1 MGRALDRRATLH
13 EAMEGQA
20 SSDGRP
26 RGWSGAVG
34 ELGAIDRE
42 DLHDLGEKYRD
53 AYRTASP
60 WPHVVLD
67 GLFDPAVVARARAE
81 ELGPALELR
90 PRRSSRRVKAES
102 PGPAGPTAAAILER
116 LLADDVCD
124 MLTTLTGIPDL
135 VSDPTHWWAGVHVLA
150 PASFEAVHRDFAR
163 DATGQLWHRA
173 NILVYLNPDWQS
185 EWGGQLELWDT
196 SMTTCHRRIE
206 PLGGRMIIF
215 EPGPDA
221 LHGIPAVSCPVGEA
235 RLTLA
240 SYYYSADPGPH
251 AGRHH
256 SRAIGLPRRPG
267 EPLRA
272 SIAIPFNP
280 LRWIRD
286 RVTTVVRRRSPK

>member
-1 MGRALDRRATLH
+1 
-13 EAMEGQA
+13 
-20 SSDGRP
+20 
-26 RGWSGAVG
+26 
-34 ELGAIDRE
+34 
-42 DLHDLGEKYRD
+42 
-53 AYRTASP
+53 
-60 WPHVVLD
+60 
-67 GLFDPAVVARARAE
+67 
-81 ELGPALELR
+81 
-90 PRRSSRRVKAES
+90 
-102 PGPAGPTAAAILER
+102 
-116 LLADDVCD
+116 
-124 MLTTLTGIPDL
+124 
-135 VSDPTHWWAGVHVLA
+135 
-150 PASFEAVHRDFAR
+150 
-163 DATGQLWHRA
+163 
-173 NILVYLNPDWQS
+173 
-185 EWGGQLELWDT
+185 
-196 SMTTCHRRIE
+196 MTTCHRRIE

-286 RVTTVVRRRSPK
+286 RVTAVVRRRSP

>member
-1 MGRALDRRATLH
+1 
-13 EAMEGQA
+13 MEGQA
-20 SSDGRP
+20 SRDGRP

-34 ELGAIDRE
+34 ELGAIDRH
-42 DLHDLGEKYRD
+42 DLHDLGEEYRD

-60 WPHVVLD
+60 WPHVVID
-67 GLFDPAVVARARAE
+67 GLFDPAVVERARAE
-81 ELGPALELR
+81 ELGPALELI
-90 PRRSSRRVKAES
+90 PRRSNRRVKAES
-102 PGPAGPTAAAILER
+102 PGPAGPTAAAILQR
-116 LLADDVCD
+116 LLAEDVCD

-135 VSDPTHWWAGVHVLA
+135 VSDPSHWWAGVHVLA

-163 DATGQLWHRA
+163 DSTGHLWHRV

-206 PLGGRMIIF
+206 PVGGRMIIF

-221 LHGIPAVSCPVGEA
+221 LHGIPAVSCPVGDA

-240 SYYYSADPGPH
+240 SYYYTADPGPH

-286 RVTTVVRRRSPK
+286 RVTAVVRRWPLK